1 MILLF
6 VWSTLSHTQFS
17 RQFASVKFKLSSRK
31 HIKKNPTNMPTST
44 VKRIL
49 QKLKSTTKRQTSS
62 SKSSNSDQSK
72 SSKKVINNCQAPSNS
87 SVNNSRAML
96 SKSPRHYC
104 DLNKLK
110 WNIERVFSI
119 KMLVCDLYF
128 QNDTKFNP
136 NSLCFIVISWNL
148 LFWVYLPPIG
158 ESIKW
163 ASLLL
168 P

>member
-17 RQFASVKFKLSSRK
+17 RQFASVEFKLSSRK
-31 HIKKNPTNMPTST
+31 HIQKKTCQLQ
-44 VKRIL
+44 RIL

-62 SKSSNSDQSK
+62 STSSNSNQSK
-72 SSKKVINNCQAPSNS
+72 SSKKVINNCPAPSNS

>member
-1 MILLF
+1 MILVF
-6 VWSTLSHTQFS
+6 VWSILSDTQFS
-17 RQFASVKFKLSSRK
+17 RQFASVEFKLSSRK
-31 HIKKNPTNMPTST
+31 HIQKNMPTST

-62 SKSSNSDQSK
+62 STSSNSNQSK
-72 SSKKVINNCQAPSNS
+72 SSKKVINNCPAPSNS

-110 WNIERVFSI
+110 WSIKRVFSI

-136 NSLCFIVISWNL
+136 NSLCFIVKSWNL

>member
-1 MILLF
+1 MFGAPYPTPNFPANSHQLNSNSPQENIL
-6 VWSTLSHTQFS
+6 
-17 RQFASVKFKLSSRK
+17 
-31 HIKKNPTNMPTST
+31 KKNPTNMPTST

-96 SKSPRHYC
+96 SKSPRDYC

-110 WNIERVFSI
+110 
-119 KMLVCDLYF
+119 
-128 QNDTKFNP
+128 
-136 NSLCFIVISWNL
+136 
-148 LFWVYLPPIG
+148 
-158 ESIKW
+158 
-163 ASLLL
+163 
-168 P
+168 